1 MTRLE
6 IVSDVVCPGCYLGAA
21 NLMRAVTA
29 QEGHPFAI
37 RWWPFQLDP
46 TIPSRASTG
55 REG

>member
-1 MTRLE
+1 MSRLE
-6 IVSDVVCPGCYLGAA
+6 IVSDYVCPGCDLGAA
-21 NLMRAVTA
+21 NLTRAVTA

-37 RWWPFQLDP
+37 RWRPFQLDP